1 MATATP
7 SPGNGTVLAPIEAQL
22 PPLGFGERV
31 LLTLALLAAFGV
43 TLWIT
48 RYVRRTV
55 DAGDRERELNAS
67 LALGVIVVGV
77 SLALLAVSLWASDLA
92 RFSAFSF
99 LNVRNPAQ
107 SAIQAIVTVLLVV
120 GVYVFTGFV
129 KDFIHGLAEDTSAL
143 TQHQT
148 ELLFRSTQVALYGL
162 ALLLVF
168 GIWNVNL
175 GGLLVGA
182 GFLGIVVGL
191 AARQTLGSL
200 IAGFVLM
207 FARPFEI
214 GDWVQ
219 IGEREGLVTEISIV
233 NTRIQTFDGEYAMIP
248 NDTVGSSEIVNR
260 TRKGRLR
267 IRVEVGVDYD
277 TDLQHAVD
285 TATEAM
291 RDVDDILTVPQPQ
304 VVLKEFS
311 NSAIT
316 LELRF
321 WIDKPSSRR
330 RWRAQ
335 TAVIQAVKGAF
346 EREGIKIPFP
356 QRELMGRIEE
366 GGFRLADGEA
376 GRAIP
381 PEPTTDGGAG
391 SRAEGG
397 MDAGSSPESDAG
409 PSDDG
414 GEE

>member
-1 MATATP
+1 VAAPT
-7 SPGNGTVLAPIEAQL
+7 PGNGTVLAPIESQL

-31 LLTLALLAAFGV
+31 LLSLALVATFGV
-43 TLWIT
+43 TLWVT
-48 RYVRRTV
+48 RYVRRSV
-55 DAGDRERELNAS
+55 DAGDRERELNAAF
-67 LALGVIVVGV
+67 ALGVVVI
-77 SLALLAVSLWASDLA
+77 AVSLGLFGVSIWAKTLA
-92 RFSAFSF
+92 QFSAFSF
-99 LNVRNPAQ
+99 LNIRNPGQ
-107 SAIQAIVTVLLVV
+107 SGLQAVVTVLLIV

-129 KDFIHGLAEDTSAL
+129 KEFIHGLAADTSAL

-148 ELLFRSTQVALYGL
+148 ELLFRSTQVSLYGL
-162 ALLLVF
+162 AMLLVF

-214 GDWVQ
+214 GDWVK

-285 TATEAM
+285 TATNAM

-335 TAVIQAVKGAF
+335 TAVIQAVKRAF
-346 EREGIKIPFP
+346 DREGIKIPFP

-376 GRAIP
+376 GQPIP

-391 SRAEGG
+391 SAPEG
-397 MDAGSSPESDAG
+397 DPESQPEGD
-409 PSDDG
+409 
-414 GEE
+414 EE